1 MARVPNPT
9 GKGGFQKGQSGN
21 PKGRPP
27 AGQSFAE
34 KLRAEL
40 AKAHQPGQTKF
51 DRLIE
56 VATALAL
63 DGNLQA
69 VLWIADRT
77 DGKVVAT
84 TVEDR
89 LVELEAL
96 VAELLRAQSGAANGT
111 GYRTLTESDR

>member
-1 MARVPNPT
+1 MANPT

-21 PKGRPP
+21 PRGRPP

-40 AKAHQPGQTKF
+40 AKEHKPGVTKF
-51 DRLIE
+51 DRMIE
-56 VATALAL
+56 VAAAQAMS
-63 DGNLQA
+63 GNLQA
-69 VLWIADRT
+69 VQWIADRT

-89 LVELEAL
+89 LAELEAL
-96 VAELLRAQSGAANGT
+96 VAELLRPQTGATNGS
-111 GYRTLTESDR
+111 GYRVLAEPN